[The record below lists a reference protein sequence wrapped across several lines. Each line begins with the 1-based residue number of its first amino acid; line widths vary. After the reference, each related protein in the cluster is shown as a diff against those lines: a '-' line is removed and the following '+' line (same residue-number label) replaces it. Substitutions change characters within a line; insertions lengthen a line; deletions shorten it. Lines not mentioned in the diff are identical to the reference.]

1 MSNEKAINVARA
13 VQTQVHAAEEA
24 IDTALGEAAN
34 LIETCVTSRRALQ
47 LCAAR
52 STDIHENTLKA
63 MLALNEAQTY
73 MAEAHKGLSRI
84 RRQIGVP
91 AAMMPLKDS
100 PGSTPEEGASQPSGR
115 LAAFATT

>member
-1 MSNEKAINVARA
+1 MSDEKATNIARA
-13 VQTQVHAAEEA
+13 VQAQVHAAEEA

-52 STDIHENTLKA
+52 STDVHENTLKA
-63 MLALNEAQTY
+63 MMALNEAQQY

-84 RRQIGVP
+84 GKHIGLP
-91 AAMMPLKDS
+91 SAIMPGIDTMGISDK
-100 PGSTPEEGASQPSGR
+100 PPVGRVAS
-115 LAAFATT
+115 FAPT